1 MNFATAFLDGSAIYG
16 STPESADKLRE
27 FDGGFLKV
35 IILVDFPILKSVSG
49 LYSHPHIFYLIEQ
62 KGMTFDQDFGYSRA
76 LFSSLLKK
84 REEEK

>member
-35 IILVDFPILKSVSG
+35 IILVDFA
-49 LYSHPHIFYLIEQ
+49 ERN
-62 KGMTFDQDFGYSRA
+62 DF
-76 LFSSLLKK
+76 
-84 REEEK
+84 

>member
-35 IILVDFPILKSVSG
+35 IILVDFLILKSVAA
-49 LYSHPHIFYLIEQ
+49 LYPH
-62 KGMTFDQDFGYSRA
+62 
-76 LFSSLLKK
+76 LLGCLYPGQ
-84 REEEK
+84 